1 MTSSPT
7 KSKKTSKSLVISD
20 KQEIENKKETDMVEN
35 FLKEQKERVNKI
47 FEFRV
52 DDCLEFKPEESTADE
67 WEEVPESIVKS
78 IWQLWQQS
86 KTTSEYL
93 KERSKEEVTASLRT
107 YAEARMT
114 VSF

>member
-1 MTSSPT
+1 
-7 KSKKTSKSLVISD
+7 
-20 KQEIENKKETDMVEN
+20 MVDQ

-47 FEFRV
+47 FEFKV
-52 DDCLEFKPEESTADE
+52 DDCLEFTPEESTQDE
-67 WEEVPESIVKS
+67 WEEMPEIFVKS
-78 IWQLWQQS
+78 IWQLWQHS

-114 VSF
+114 VSSKSPYFFLNLKEIWLNVKLQESFGVVEFL